1 MRTYA
6 YHKKVS
12 GLKFQVAQP
21 ETLNNK
27 NFKQNLKMENKIFTI
42 SVYSENNV
50 GLLNRISGIFLKR
63 HINILSLNVSE
74 SEIENV
80 SRFIIV
86 VNTTEKWVHNIVGQ
100 IEKQIEV
107 IKAFYHIDEETIFLE
122 SAIFKIESSLLFD
135 ERQIQN
141 IIKESHSEI
150 VTVSR
155 DFFVIS
161 KSGKRSEINDL
172 YNKLKPFGIM
182 QFVRSGRI
190 SVSKEKM
197 EISTLL
203 EELKS

>member
-1 MRTYA
+1 
-6 YHKKVS
+6 
-12 GLKFQVAQP
+12 
-21 ETLNNK
+21 
-27 NFKQNLKMENKIFTI
+27 MEEKTFTI

-86 VNTTEKWVHNIVGQ
+86 VNTTEKWVQNIVGQ

-107 IKAFYHIDEETIFLE
+107 IKAFYHTDEETIFLE
-122 SAIFKIESSLLFD
+122 NALFKIASNLLFD
-135 ERQIQN
+135 EKQIQN
-141 IIKESHSEI
+141 IIKESQSTI

-161 KSGKRSEINDL
+161 KSGRRQEIEEL
-172 YNKLKPFGIM
+172 YEKFKPYGIM

-190 SVSKEKM
+190 SVSKQKM
-197 EISTLL
+197 EISALL
-203 EELKS
+203 ETFK